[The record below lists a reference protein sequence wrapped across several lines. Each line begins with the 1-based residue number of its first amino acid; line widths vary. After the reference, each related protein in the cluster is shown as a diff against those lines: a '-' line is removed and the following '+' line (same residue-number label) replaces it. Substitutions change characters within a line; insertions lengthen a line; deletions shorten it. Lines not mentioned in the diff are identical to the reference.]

1 MNTLSTKAS
10 RVATCWSFCDGM
22 ANLELLLQKCDSLI
36 HIKKLQARLVTLGR
50 FQSYPSITIKLLEL
64 CALPPVANLP
74 YATTLFHYLQTPS
87 TRHWNAVVRGL
98 AQSLQPIQAISWYAA
113 ISRSPQHVDALT
125 CSFAL
130 KACARA
136 LASSEAM
143 QIHAQVVRFGFGGD
157 VLLQTTLLDVYAK
170 VGNLGFA
177 QKVFDEM
184 PKRDLA
190 CWNALV
196 AGLAQGSRPS
206 EALAL
211 FWRMNEDEGLKPN
224 EVTVLGALS
233 ACSQL
238 GALSGGERV
247 HGFIVDA
254 KLDTHV
260 IVCNAVVDMY
270 AKCGSVDRAYRV
282 FESMN
287 CGKNL
292 ITWNTMIMAFAIHGD
307 CEKALELFQKMGR
320 NGVRADAVSY
330 LAVLCA
336 CNHGGLVDYGVKLFN
351 SMAGGGMVPNV
362 KHYGTVVD
370 LLGRAGRLQEA
381 YEIVKSMPMF
391 PDVVLW
397 QTLLGASKT
406 YGNVEMAEMASRKLV
421 ELGSEGC
428 GDFVLLSNVY
438 AAHKRWDDV
447 GRVREAMKRRDVKKV
462 PGFGYIEVEGVI
474 HKFLNGDQSHVN
486 SCEIYS
492 KLDEIKFRIKDYGY
506 VAKTNHV
513 LHDIGEEEKE
523 NALGYHCEKLAVAF
537 GLISTSEGTPI
548 QVIKNLRIC
557 DDCHVVM
564 KLVSKVYNR
573 EIIVRDRARFHRFQ
587 DGFCSCRDYW

>member
-1 MNTLSTKAS
+1 MPPALLNS
-10 RVATCWSFCDGM
+10 
-22 ANLELLLQKCDSLI
+22 ELFLQKCDSLTK
-36 HIKKLQARLVTLGR
+36 IKQLQSHLITHGR
-50 FQSYPSITIKLLEL
+50 FQFYPSITIKLLEL
-64 CALPPVANLP
+64 CALPPIANLP
-74 YATTLFHYLQTPS
+74 HATALFHHLHAPS
-87 TRHWNAVVRGL
+87 TRHWNAVLRGL
-98 AQSLQPIQAISWYAA
+98 AQSVQPTQAVSWYAA
-113 ISRSPQHVDALT
+113 MSRSSRRVDALT

-136 LASSEAM
+136 LASFEAL

-157 VLLQTTLLDVYAK
+157 VLLGTTLLDVYAK
-170 VGNLGFA
+170 VGNLVYA

-184 PKRDLA
+184 PERDVA

-196 AGLAQGSRPS
+196 SGLAQGSRS
-206 EALAL
+206 GEALAL
-211 FWRMNEDEGLKPN
+211 FWTMTEDERLKPN

-238 GALSGGERV
+238 GALRGGEKI
-247 HGFIVDA
+247 HGYIVDT

-260 IVCNAVVDMY
+260 IVCNAVIDMY

-282 FESMN
+282 FEGMK
-287 CGKNL
+287 CGKQL
-292 ITWNTMIMAFAIHGD
+292 ITWNTMIMAFAMHGYG
-307 CEKALELFQKMGR
+307 EKALEIFEEMGR
-320 NGVRADAVSY
+320 NGVCCDAVSY
-330 LAVLCA
+330 LGALCA
-336 CNHGGLVDYGVKLFN
+336 CNHGGLVEDGVRLFN
-351 SMAGGGMVPNV
+351 SMAGRGMVPNV

-381 YEIVKSMPMF
+381 YEIVKSMPIF

-406 YGNVEMAEMASRKLV
+406 YGDVNMAEMASRRLV

-428 GDFVLLSNVY
+428 GDYVLLSNVY
-438 AAHKRWDDV
+438 AAHERWDDV
-447 GRVREAMKRRDVKKV
+447 GKVREAMQRRDVKKI

-474 HKFLNGDQSHVN
+474 HKFLNGDQTHVN

-492 KLDEIKFRIKDYGY
+492 KLDEIKFKIKDYGY
-506 VAKTNHV
+506 VAKTDQV
-513 LHDIGEEEKE
+513 FHDIGEEEKE

-564 KLVSKVYNR
+564 KLVSKAYNR

-587 DGFCSCRDYW
+587 DGLCSCRDYW